1 MKRKDHKALAYYLMN
16 CAEQGPLWERT
27 WHRRFFVWGCI
38 CPDYV
43 PFTYLRGFRK
53 SHAMLGHHARYSG
66 SYIQKRIRR
75 LQRRGVKKRR
85 DCFAL
90 GTLMHYLAD
99 SFTFPHT
106 NAFTGTMREHRI
118 YERGLHEHFQKQ
130 LSKPRMTEMRNAL
143 WEYSL
148 TDCLER
154 IRAEYDRAGGG
165 YEPDCEQILQSCAE
179 AFFRLC
185 ER

>member
-16 CAEQGPLWERT
+16 CAEQGPLWKRT

-43 PFTYLRGFRK
+43 PFTYLRGFRQ

-66 SYIQKRIRR
+66 AYIQKMIQR

-90 GTLMHYLAD
+90 GKLMHYLAD

-106 NAFTGTMREHRI
+106 NGFTGTMREHRR
-118 YERGLHEHFQKQ
+118 YEKELHERFEKQ
-130 LSKPRMTEMRNAL
+130 LFSVQMTERQTAFRGRL
-143 WEYSL
+143 L
-148 TDCLER
+148 TDHLQR
-154 IRAEYDRAGGG
+154 IREEYDRAGGG
-165 YEPDCEQILQSCAE
+165 YEPDCEQILCSCAE
-179 AFFRLC
+179 VFLSLC
-185 ER
+185 EI